1 MKYLVLS
8 VLVAGAA
15 ACGSE
20 PPVDVAADAPRML
33 EGIQVAAAGG
43 VGAYRAVGS
52 VRASRRAE
60 LATRQMARIETVRAR
75 PGDRVRAGQ
84 LLVTL
89 ERGAIAAQGASA
101 TASVELAAANLRR
114 MERLHADSAI
124 PLAQLEVARA
134 NYLQAK
140 GQADQASNEF
150 GYASLTAP
158 FSGIVTARHADP
170 GDLASPGQ
178 PVLTVEADGPSE
190 IVIGAPEQVA
200 ARVKVGQVVIVAI
213 GDDERQVEARVAAIV
228 PAADPLTRTVEIRLV
243 AGVSVPTGLAAVAE
257 LPLGSTTGSA
267 GLAIPSDA
275 IVRRGELIGVFL
287 FVPDSTVRLRWIRL
301 GRSHGD
307 RVDVVSGLG
316 PGDVIVRRPAGVID
330 GTRALPTMAGGP
342 TQ

>member
-8 VLVAGAA
+8 VLVAVA
-15 ACGSE
+15 ACGTK
-20 PPVDVAADAPRML
+20 PPIDVATGAPRML
-33 EGIQVAAAGG
+33 EGIQVAAGG
-43 VGAYRAVGS
+43 GAGAYRAVGS

-60 LATRQMARIETVRAR
+60 LATRQMARVETVRAR

-140 GQADQASNEF
+140 GLADQASNEF
-150 GYASLTAP
+150 GYASLAAP

-178 PVLTVEADGPSE
+178 PILTIEADGPSE

-200 ARVKVGQVVIVAI
+200 ARVKVGQAVIVAI
-213 GDDERQVEARVAAIV
+213 GADERRVEARVAAIV

-243 AGVSVPTGLAAVAE
+243 AGASLPTGLAAVAE
-257 LPLGSTTGSA
+257 LPLGSTTA

-301 GRSHGD
+301 GRSRGD
-307 RVDVVSGLG
+307 RVDVVSGLA
-316 PGDVIVRRPAGVID
+316 PSDVIVRRPEGVTD

-342 TQ
+342 AR